1 MVQIQVPSN
10 VPHLQEDMTIE
21 QLINWLAKY
30 GQTNAGGV
38 TRLLYSPSWLQA
50 QKALKEK
57 MATIGLQTYF
67 DSVGNLFGRTL
78 GTVHAEKVIL
88 TGSHIDTVIQGGKY
102 DGAYGIVAS
111 LLAVKRLIERYGSP
125 KYTIEV
131 VSLCE
136 EEGSRFPLTYW
147 GSKNVMG
154 QYDASAISSLKDKND
169 VSFIDAMGEA
179 GFPLSHYQSSKRKDV
194 QHFVE
199 VHIEQGHVL
208 ENKQFDIGIVSHIV
222 GQQRYKVTFYG
233 ECNHAGTTEM
243 QGRKDA
249 MVCAAN
255 VISEL
260 TTLAIEKYPMLRA
273 TVGQLQAEPNVP
285 NVIAGTVSFTVD
297 IRHHEQS
304 VIEQFA
310 KEMHAILN
318 RIDTLYQVKH
328 IAEKWTEIEPVTLDE
343 AMHEKAQEIV
353 EARGYR
359 YTSMVSGAGHDS
371 QVFGQHIPTTLLFV
385 PSQKGISHSPLE
397 YTAPHHLENGVQALM
412 GILYH
417 LAYEGGN
424 ENEC

>member
-21 QLINWLAKY
+21 QLINWLSKY

-78 GTVHAEKVIL
+78 GTVRAEKVIL

-102 DGAYGIVAS
+102 DGAYGIMAS

-179 GFPLSHYQSSKRKDV
+179 GFPLSHYQSSKRTDV

-199 VHIEQGHVL
+199 VHIEQGQVL

>member
-179 GFPLSHYQSSKRKDV
+179 GFP
-194 QHFVE
+194 
-199 VHIEQGHVL
+199 
-208 ENKQFDIGIVSHIV
+208 
-222 GQQRYKVTFYG
+222 
-233 ECNHAGTTEM
+233 
-243 QGRKDA
+243 
-249 MVCAAN
+249 
-255 VISEL
+255 
-260 TTLAIEKYPMLRA
+260 P
-273 TVGQLQAEPNVP
+273 
-285 NVIAGTVSFTVD
+285 
-297 IRHHEQS
+297 
-304 VIEQFA
+304 
-310 KEMHAILN
+310 
-318 RIDTLYQVKH
+318 
-328 IAEKWTEIEPVTLDE
+328 
-343 AMHEKAQEIV
+343 
-353 EARGYR
+353 
-359 YTSMVSGAGHDS
+359 
-371 QVFGQHIPTTLLFV
+371 
-385 PSQKGISHSPLE
+385 
-397 YTAPHHLENGVQALM
+397 
-412 GILYH
+412 
-417 LAYEGGN
+417 
-424 ENEC
+424 